1 VAAVATSPATL
12 ARAHVLE
19 LLAAAGIAATG
30 DVGAFYPQPAGVLV
44 ELPTLTARTLGKSAT
59 FEVPIQVVSGDP
71 YSAGEYVI
79 DRLLALA
86 DDVAGAVRSI
96 TYRPTTWSSSSNAEP
111 LPAVEVTATV
121 TVSTA

>member
-44 ELPTLTARTLGKSAT
+44 ELPTLIGRTLAATT
-59 FEVPIQVVSGDP
+59 FELPIQVVSGDP
-71 YSAGEYVI
+71 YSAGEHVI

-86 DDVAGAVRSI
+86 DDVAAAVRSI

-111 LPAVEVTATV
+111 LPAVEVTVTV
-121 TVSTA
+121 TVST